1 MKESMFDN
9 MNEYKNAVTNI
20 AAKGENNL
28 LHNAG
33 NDHALIIFENIF
45 KNAQKE
51 ILISARDLTNSEV
64 SNKEEYINSLLSF
77 LDHNADSKLYILVSD
92 FQESYKNFDLYKKLA
107 NSIAYKENRIKIK
120 NSNGFQFTSGGIT
133 IHFCVA
139 DNRMYRL
146 ETDVQ
151 KRTAIC
157 NFGDEETAN
166 KLANAF
172 WDGFNAETS
181 DEVTLI

>member
-1 MKESMFDN
+1 MKESMLDN

-45 KNAQKE
+45 KNAKKE
-51 ILISARDLTNSEV
+51 ILISAHDLTNPEV
-64 SNKEEYINSLLSF
+64 SNKEEYISSLLSF
-77 LDHNADSKLYILVSD
+77 LDHNVDSKLYILVSD

-107 NSIAYKENRIKIK
+107 NSIAYKENRVKIK
-120 NSNGFQFTSGGIT
+120 NSNGFQFTSGGST
-133 IHFCVA
+133 VHFCVA
-139 DNRMYRL
+139 DERMYRL
-146 ETDVQ
+146 ETDIQ

-172 WDGFNAETS
+172 WNGFNAKTS